1 MKRCIV
7 FLLAL
12 AILLSGCGNK
22 SCKQH
27 TDGNKDDIC
36 DRCGSSVVIIV
47 DFYCINDLHGRILD
61 SAVQP
66 GVDEMTAYLQQAAQ
80 TDDHI
85 LLLSAGD
92 MWQGSA
98 ESNLTKG
105 RLVTEWMN
113 TLEFQ
118 AMALGNHEF
127 DWGESYVRENAQL
140 ADFPFLA
147 INVYD
152 AQSRAPADYCEPSRL
167 VDCGGVQIG
176 LIGAIGDCHSS
187 IAPDMAQDFY
197 FLTGRDLTELV
208 KAESTALREQGADF
222 IVYLLHDGGGTADST
237 LSSYYDE
244 ALSDGYVDLVFEG
257 HTHQRYLSEDSFGVV
272 HLQNGGDNTGGLSH
286 VEISIH
292 AIDGT
297 VTLRTA
303 ELVNSAV
310 YETMEDAP
318 VIADLIQQY
327 DKELSPAFASFGTLN
342 TSVPGD
348 DLRQLVA
355 DLYYMEG
362 LVHWGAEYDIVMGG
376 GYISIRS
383 PGYLA
388 RGEVTYRE
396 LLELF
401 PFDNELVLCSIRGRD
416 LIDRFLESDNRNYFI
431 SCSENLAE
439 NIDENGIYYV
449 VVDSYSSTY
458 GPNRL
463 TEIER
468 YGENYYARDMLA
480 NYILNGGL
488 R

>member
-1 MKRCIV
+1 M
-7 FLLAL
+7 
-12 AILLSGCGNK
+12 
-22 SCKQH
+22 
-27 TDGNKDDIC
+27 
-36 DRCGSSVVIIV
+36 
-47 DFYCINDLHGRILD
+47 
-61 SAVQP
+61 
-66 GVDEMTAYLQQAAQ
+66 
-80 TDDHI
+80 
-85 LLLSAGD
+85 
-92 MWQGSA
+92 
-98 ESNLTKG
+98 
-105 RLVTEWMN
+105 
-113 TLEFQ
+113 
-118 AMALGNHEF
+118 
-127 DWGESYVRENAQL
+127 
-140 ADFPFLA
+140 
-147 INVYD
+147 
-152 AQSRAPADYCEPSRL
+152 
-167 VDCGGVQIG
+167 
-176 LIGAIGDCHSS
+176 
-187 IAPDMAQDFY
+187 
-197 FLTGRDLTELV
+197 
-208 KAESTALREQGADF
+208 
-222 IVYLLHDGGGTADST
+222 
-237 LSSYYDE
+237 
-244 ALSDGYVDLVFEG
+244 
-257 HTHQRYLSEDSFGVV
+257 V

-286 VEISIH
+286 VEIAVH

-310 YETMEDAP
+310 YEAMEDAP

-362 LVHWGAEYDIVMGG
+362 LVNWGAEYDIVMGG